1 MARVEGRVEGEEKGL
16 QKGRVEGVLIG
27 RVMNLQEL
35 LGVAQSTIDELSAS
49 SEVQLNELAEQLQR
63 ELRNRIQ

>member
-1 MARVEGRVEGEEKGL
+1 MARVEGEEKGL

-63 ELRNRIQ
+63 ELRNRIR